1 MLTWLEQFLVRYP
14 ELALFLVIAAGY
26 WIGSFKIGAFSLGPV
41 TGALFAGLVVGDFAH
56 VPVSSMTKSFLFL
69 LFLFGVGYSVGPQFV
84 QAMKRD
90 GLKPMFLA
98 VVVCLTGLAAAIVV
112 GKVLGLDP
120 GFAAG
125 LMSGALSQS
134 AAMGTATDAVN
145 GLSLSEAQ
153 RALYVS
159 HIAVADAVCYIF
171 GYAGVITFVTV
182 VAPALLGI
190 DLRTEALKLEQSLGM
205 TRTKP
210 GLASAWRKFELRAYR
225 LDGQSP
231 LVGLTVAAA
240 EARVTEHRLFV
251 HRIRRGQRVLEAEPG
266 TVLEAGDVIAL
277 SGPRE
282 VIVGWIGSRAE
293 EVEDRELLDFALI
306 SADVFL
312 MNAKLAGMNLQ
323 EASQFDWARGLYLR
337 SLSRGGQEL
346 PIAPGLVLQRGD
358 ILRIVGPEPVVE
370 NAARNIGV
378 IIAPSNTIDFV
389 VMGLAIFLGGVVG
402 VLISIPVGDIKIAL
416 STSVG
421 TLLAGLLVGYLRTQF
436 PRFGRIPDG
445 AISLMT
451 SLGLAAFVGL
461 TGIHA
466 GPIFLSALRESGI
479 GLLLGGMVVTLLPQI
494 VGFCFGHFVLRMNPI
509 LLLGGPD
516 GIADSHGRNGGPPGA
531 LGQPCP
537 GAGLHAG
544 LSGRQHPADHL
555 GFGHGGCLREVRNDL
570 TSREGTADRRVT
582 LRARIRL
589 RSLEPDRDPADRR
602 RKLDTDLAAGQLQND
617 TPAVLQLHAA
627 GAGRDRTAGAEC
639 GVAAFDIGWAAH
651 VERMPAKLAGGG
663 ADREADAH
671 P

>member
-41 TGALFAGLVVGDFAH
+41 TGSLFAGLVVGDFAH

-90 GLKPMFLA
+90 GLKPMLLA

-112 GKVLGLDP
+112 GRILGLDP
-120 GFAAG
+120 GLAAG

-145 GLSLSEAQ
+145 GLSAPEAQ

-171 GYAGVITFVTV
+171 GYAGVITFCTMI
-182 VAPALLGI
+182 APALLKI
-190 DLRTEALKLEQSLGM
+190 DLRKEALKLEQSLGM

-225 LDGQSP
+225 LDEHSP
-231 LVGLTVAAA
+231 LAGLTVAAA
-240 EARVTEHRLFV
+240 EARLPEYRAFI
-251 HRIRRGQRVLEAEPG
+251 HRIRRGERILQAEPG
-266 TVLEAGDVIAL
+266 TILAPGDVITISA
-277 SGPRE
+277 PRQI
-282 VIVGWIGSRAE
+282 IVELIGSRAE
-293 EVEDRELLDFALI
+293 EVEDRGLLDIPLI
-306 SADVFL
+306 SADAFL
-312 MNAKLAGMNLQ
+312 IDAKLAGMNLQ
-323 EASQFDWARGLYLR
+323 EASQQDWTRGLYLR

-346 PIAPGLVLQRGD
+346 PIAPGIILQRGD
-358 ILRIVGPEPVVE
+358 LLRIVGPEPVVE
-370 NAARNIGV
+370 NAAKNIGV
-378 IIAPSNTIDFV
+378 IVAPSTSIDFV
-389 VMGLAIFLGGVVG
+389 VLGLAIFFGGIFG
-402 VLISIPVGDIKIAL
+402 VLVSFPVGSIKIAL

-421 TLLAGLLVGYLRTQF
+421 TLLAGLLVGYLRTLN

-509 LLLGGPD
+509 LLLGGLT
-516 GIADSHGRNGGPPGA
+516 GA
-531 LGQPCP
+531 QTVTAAMAALQERSGSPVPVLGY
-537 GAGLHAG
+537 
-544 LSGRQHPADHL
+544 
-555 GFGHGGCLREVRNDL
+555 
-570 TSREGTADRRVT
+570 
-582 LRARIRL
+582 
-589 RSLEPDRDPADRR
+589 
-602 RKLDTDLAAGQLQND
+602 
-617 TPAVLQLHAA
+617 TPAYPIANILLTTWGSVMVVVFAA
-627 GAGRDRTAGAEC
+627 
-639 GVAAFDIGWAAH
+639 
-651 VERMPAKLAGGG
+651 
-663 ADREADAH
+663 
-671 P
+671 

>member
-14 ELALFLVIAAGY
+14 ELALFLVIAGGY

-41 TGALFAGLVVGDFAH
+41 TGALFAGLAVGDFAH

-90 GLKPMFLA
+90 GLKPMLLA

-153 RALYVS
+153 RTLYVS

-182 VAPALLGI
+182 LAPTLLGI
-190 DLRTEALKLEQSLGM
+190 DLRTEAVKLEQSLGM

-225 LDGQSP
+225 LDAQSP

-240 EARVTEHRLFV
+240 EARVTEHRLFI

-266 TVLEAGDVIAL
+266 TVLESGDVIAL

-509 LLLGGPD
+509 LLLGGLT
-516 GIADSHGRNGGPPGA
+516 GSQTVTAAMAA
-531 LGQPCP
+531 LQER
-537 GAGLHAG
+537 
-544 LSGRQHPADHL
+544 SGSPVPVL
-555 GFGHGGCLREVRNDL
+555 GY
-570 TSREGTADRRVT
+570 
-582 LRARIRL
+582 
-589 RSLEPDRDPADRR
+589 
-602 RKLDTDLAAGQLQND
+602 
-617 TPAVLQLHAA
+617 TPAYPVANILLTTWGSVMVLVFA
-627 GAGRDRTAGAEC
+627 R
-639 GVAAFDIGWAAH
+639 
-651 VERMPAKLAGGG
+651 
-663 ADREADAH
+663 
-671 P
+671 